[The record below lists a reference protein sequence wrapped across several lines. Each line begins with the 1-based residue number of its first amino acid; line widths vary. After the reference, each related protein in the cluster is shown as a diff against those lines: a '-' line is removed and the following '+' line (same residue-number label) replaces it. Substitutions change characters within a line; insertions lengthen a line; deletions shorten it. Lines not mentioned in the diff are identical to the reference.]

1 MTQSQQLRKLAARSA
16 TAFLLAALC
25 VFPLYIDKF
34 SNLGVVK
41 FTGICTLSW
50 AFALWRGARACVGA
64 RPDPGRLPW
73 KADPALWALGA
84 VTASGVVST
93 VLSRSPG
100 ASFWGLGGYYGGG
113 NGGTPM
119 ITRNGHGNLL
129 GASGGGAT
137 TVAIGLM
144 GSGRLAEYGNTT
156 TEAQ

>member
-50 AFALWRGARACVGA
+50 TFALWLGALACVGA

-73 KADPALWALGA
+73 KTDPALWALGA
-84 VTASGVVST
+84 V
-93 VLSRSPG
+93 
-100 ASFWGLGGYYGGG
+100 
-113 NGGTPM
+113 
-119 ITRNGHGNLL
+119 I
-129 GASGGGAT
+129 
-137 TVAIGLM
+137 
-144 GSGRLAEYGNTT
+144 
-156 TEAQ
+156 

>member
-50 AFALWRGARACVGA
+50 AFALWLGALACVGA
-64 RPDPGRLPW
+64 RPDQGRLPW

-84 VTASGVVST
+84 WCPPCSP
-93 VLSRSPG
+93 SRRGP
-100 ASFWGLGGYYGGG
+100 
-113 NGGTPM
+113 
-119 ITRNGHGNLL
+119 R
-129 GASGGGAT
+129 SGGLAAT
-137 TVAIGLM
+137 TAAV
-144 GSGRLAEYGNTT
+144 
-156 TEAQ
+156 

>member
-50 AFALWRGARACVGA
+50 AFALWLGALACVGA

-84 VTASGVVST
+84 AV
-93 VLSRSPG
+93 
-100 ASFWGLGGYYGGG
+100 
-113 NGGTPM
+113 
-119 ITRNGHGNLL
+119 
-129 GASGGGAT
+129 
-137 TVAIGLM
+137 
-144 GSGRLAEYGNTT
+144 
-156 TEAQ
+156 